1 MNAKII
7 LAAIAAVCCV
17 QGIAGASLDARR
29 LPSWNEVDVSEFA
42 DMDFEDAAEQI
53 MMMVDQLE
61 EETGMDLDLDVHPLK
76 QQRAVKNVFTC
87 ATSILNVSSSQ
98 CCHTSGRKL
107 PRCNPFTLVNRRRDF
122 STAKGGNVGS
132 CQAVKEVTRAFLM
145 QLGKTLNQV
154 VKLFAE
160 FHNEKVAYKAAK
172 AACTATPSFLYD
184 DAPATPA
191 PDAPD
196 TPAPDAPDTPAPA
209 PDASACL
216 ADAETA
222 YKAAVKASKGK
233 IPGTAIKTLTSVIA
247 LKSCFSLI

>member
-87 ATSILNVSSSQ
+87 ATSILN
-98 CCHTSGRKL
+98 
-107 PRCNPFTLVNRRRDF
+107 
-122 STAKGGNVGS
+122 
-132 CQAVKEVTRAFLM
+132 
-145 QLGKTLNQV
+145 LGKTLNQV